1 MLIKTMDNVMNRQ
14 IKSVHITPICGQRRM
29 SNNVVKYVSKF
40 QLSMFPR
47 KGDAS

>member
-1 MLIKTMDNVMNRQ
+1 MIKAIDNLTNIQ
-14 IKSVHITPICGQRRM
+14 IKSVRMTPISDQRRM
-29 SNNVVKYVSKF
+29 SNNVVKYVSRF